1 MISTNPYKGTKDFYP
16 EEMLIQNYIFEGWRK
31 VCQSHGFLEYQ
42 TPIIENAEIYRAKS
56 GEDVGNKELFTFS
69 DMAERDLAL
78 RPEMT
83 PSVTRMVSAKYK
95 EMSKPIKLFSIGSF
109 YRNEKP
115 QKGRNREF
123 WQLNADIFGDETIY
137 SDVEVLNL
145 SMSIMNHFKAPA
157 ESFLININHRNLINS
172 FLDTL
177 NIKESDKI
185 QTIRVIDKYEKLKDN
200 QFKEEI
206 LKITNEEN
214 FNEIK
219 KFLSVDFAELSS
231 IFPNLIEK
239 DGYKKVKEI
248 LEIMK
253 NLGQNKNIKFKSSLV
268 RGFDYYDGLVF
279 EVNDQNKENPRSLFG
294 GGRYNGLADI
304 FGGQNFPAV
313 GFAPGNETFRIFLEN
328 WNLLPSLEKINGN
341 RKLYVFAIH
350 NHKDEKVTK
359 VLQEQSFIVANE
371 IRKLVKNIQVDLSLN
386 PKTTSSGLEYASKKL
401 FDYVVII
408 GEDEINNKTVTVK
421 KLSDGSQFTL
431 SLHNLID
438 YLLKN
443 SAHEIN

>member
-16 EEMLIQNYIFEGWRK
+16 EDMAIQNFIFNGWK
-31 VCQSHGFLEYQ
+31 YVCESHGFLEYQ

-69 DMAERDLAL
+69 DLAERDLAL

-123 WQLNADIFGDETIY
+123 WQLNADIFGDESIY
-137 SDVEVLNL
+137 ADVEILNL
-145 SMSIMNHFKAPA
+145 SINIMRHFKAPA
-157 ESFLININHRNLINS
+157 ESFIVNINHRNLINL
-172 FLDTL
+172 FLDSL
-177 NIKESDKI
+177 KISDSDKVLV
-185 QTIRVIDKYEKLKDN
+185 IRIIDKFEKIPEVK
-200 QFKEEI
+200 FKEEI
-206 LKITNEEN
+206 LKITSEEN
-214 FNEIK
+214 YKQINKFLNSSFNE
-219 KFLSVDFAELSS
+219 LNTL
-231 IFPNLIEK
+231 FPSLKENL
-239 DGYKKVKEI
+239 GYQNLNKI
-248 LEIMK
+248 LEILK
-253 NLGQNKNIKFKSSLV
+253 RLNLDENVKFKSSLV

-328 WNLLPSLEKINGN
+328 WNLLPQYDKLTKKKKI
-341 RKLYVFAIH
+341 YVFAIH
-350 NHKDEKVTK
+350 NHSNEKDTH
-359 VLQEQSFIVANE
+359 VLQEQAFMVSNE
-371 IRKLVKNIQVDLSLN
+371 IRNLVKNVFVDLSLN
-386 PKTTSSGLEYASKKL
+386 PKTTSSGLEFSSKKN
-401 FDYVVII
+401 FDYCVIV
-408 GEDEINNKTVTVK
+408 GEDEIKEGTVTIK

-438 YLLKN
+438 YLKKN
-443 SAHEIN
+443 SAHETD

>member
-206 LKITNEEN
+206 LK
-214 FNEIK
+214 
-219 KFLSVDFAELSS
+219 
-231 IFPNLIEK
+231 
-239 DGYKKVKEI
+239 
-248 LEIMK
+248 
-253 NLGQNKNIKFKSSLV
+253 
-268 RGFDYYDGLVF
+268 
-279 EVNDQNKENPRSLFG
+279 
-294 GGRYNGLADI
+294 
-304 FGGQNFPAV
+304 
-313 GFAPGNETFRIFLEN
+313 
-328 WNLLPSLEKINGN
+328 
-341 RKLYVFAIH
+341 
-350 NHKDEKVTK
+350 
-359 VLQEQSFIVANE
+359 
-371 IRKLVKNIQVDLSLN
+371 
-386 PKTTSSGLEYASKKL
+386 
-401 FDYVVII
+401 
-408 GEDEINNKTVTVK
+408 
-421 KLSDGSQFTL
+421 
-431 SLHNLID
+431 
-438 YLLKN
+438 
-443 SAHEIN
+443 